1 MATTVSTKNVKLA
14 KTLGTDVVIDYRTQ
28 NYEEHISGYDI
39 VLDTLGKALD
49 LLAAGKG
56 GPGKIVVEMN

>member
-14 KTLGTDVVIDYRTQ
+14 KTLGTDVVIDYRPQ

-39 VLDTLGKALD
+39 VLDTLGKVLD

-56 GPGKIVVEMN
+56 GPGKTVVEMN